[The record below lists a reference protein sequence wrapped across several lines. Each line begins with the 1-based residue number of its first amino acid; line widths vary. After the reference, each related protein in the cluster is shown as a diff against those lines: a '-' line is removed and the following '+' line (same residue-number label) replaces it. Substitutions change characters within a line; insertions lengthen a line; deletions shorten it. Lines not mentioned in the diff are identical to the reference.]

1 VVLGSHDTSAGNEPH
16 RQTVVVPAQN
26 IKTYPGFYYGKTEDD
41 MALLELPQEI
51 NYSSIIIDL
60 MNYEFNSIK

>member
-26 IKTYPGFYYGKTEDD
+26 IKTYPGYYYGKTEDD

-51 NYSSIIIDL
+51 NYSS
-60 MNYEFNSIK
+60 NN